1 MSSSQEQAIR
11 RAVSTARSCFNRGT
25 TISISGRQKNLTA
38 LLREIEKSQAEIYRA
53 LKHDLN
59 KSRAEAYMSEISLVK
74 AEIKHLRRRL
84 PWLALPRPK
93 LPALSQLPGWL
104 QVQREPY
111 GVVLVMSPWN
121 YPFQL
126 TMEPI
131 AAAIAGGNTVVVK
144 PSAYTPHTCAVSY
157 THLRAHE
164 TS

>member
-74 AEIKHLRRRL
+74 ADI
-84 PWLALPRPK
+84 
-93 LPALSQLPGWL
+93 
-104 QVQREPY
+104 
-111 GVVLVMSPWN
+111 
-121 YPFQL
+121 
-126 TMEPI
+126 T
-131 AAAIAGGNTVVVK
+131 
-144 PSAYTPHTCAVSY
+144 
-157 THLRAHE
+157 
-164 TS
+164 